1 MNYSRKL
8 KFEEKPDYQQ
18 LITMFRELFV
28 RETFEFDYMYDWILK
43 KQAMKQRLAAST
55 RGNRQLEEE
64 EQEEAKK
71 GLATQQSNYRVVAI
85 PPKAANEAAKLQ
97 PNYPV
102 AAWEAPKAVENS
114 LPKYL
119 STRQIEPTMHTGQ
132 TSKNQFYASNQN
144 QHNNSALQ
152 SNVKRRMEFK
162 SSAQQMLSNEQAGG
176 VVPLARQHHKTNLRV
191 SSSLNPREQLPS
203 EFTTPYSNLR

>member
-64 EQEEAKK
+64 EQEEVKK

-85 PPKAANEAAKLQ
+85 PPKAPNEAPKVL
-97 PNYPV
+97 PSYP
-102 AAWEAPKAVENS
+102 AATWEAPKAVDSS

-119 STRQIEPTMHTGQ
+119 STRQIEPAMQTGQ

-144 QHNNSALQ
+144 
-152 SNVKRRMEFK
+152 
-162 SSAQQMLSNEQAGG
+162 
-176 VVPLARQHHKTNLRV
+176 
-191 SSSLNPREQLPS
+191 
-203 EFTTPYSNLR
+203 